1 LERSANIKI
10 LPENFEPMQ
19 KQAPI
24 ERGEDD
30 EEEDNSLINTK
41 STLPDCKFMPIQS
54 LPEPT
59 CEADK
64 ALYSVL

>member
-1 LERSANIKI
+1 
-10 LPENFEPMQ
+10 MQ
-19 KQAPI
+19 KQAAI
-24 ERGEDD
+24 ERVEDD

-41 STLPDCKFMPIQS
+41 STLPDCNLMNIQS
-54 LPEPT
+54 MPEPT